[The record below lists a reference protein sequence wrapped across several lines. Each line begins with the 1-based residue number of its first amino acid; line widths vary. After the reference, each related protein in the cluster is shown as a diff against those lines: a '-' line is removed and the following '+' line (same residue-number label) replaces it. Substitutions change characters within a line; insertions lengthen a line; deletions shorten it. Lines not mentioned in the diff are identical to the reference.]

1 MTTKFIRNLIEMGYS
16 DDDID
21 TILKM
26 KAGKEAAAAKPAQD
40 PKPAPAPDP
49 KPEAAPAPAPETNN
63 DLIAAI
69 RSLEQTIKAS
79 NLISSVL
86 DTQNTEKSADDIL
99 AEMLSPKGGKN

>member
-16 DDDID
+16 DDDIEA
-21 TILKM
+21 ILKM
-26 KAGKEAAAAKPAQD
+26 KAGKEAAAK
-40 PKPAPAPDP
+40 PAPDP
-49 KPEAAPAPAPETNN
+49 EPEAAPAPAQVPETNN
-63 DLIAAI
+63 SELITAI

-86 DTQNTEKSADDIL
+86 DTQNTEKSVDDIL

>member
-16 DDDID
+16 DDDIEA
-21 TILKM
+21 ILKM
-26 KAGKEAAAAKPAQD
+26 KAGKEAAAKPT
-40 PKPAPAPDP
+40 PAPDP
-49 KPEAAPAPAPETNN
+49 EPEATPAPAQVPETNN
-63 DLIAAI
+63 SELITAI

>member
-16 DDDID
+16 DDDIEA
-21 TILKM
+21 ILKM
-26 KAGKEAAAAKPAQD
+26 KAGKEAAA
-40 PKPAPAPDP
+40 KPAPAPDP
-49 KPEAAPAPAPETNN
+49 EPEAAPAPAPVPETNS

>member
-16 DDDID
+16 DDDIEA
-21 TILKM
+21 ILKM
-26 KAGKEAAAAKPAQD
+26 KAGKEAAAKPV
-40 PKPAPAPDP
+40 PAPDP
-49 KPEAAPAPAPETNN
+49 KPEAAPAPETNN